1 MQTPE
6 LTEAVIIVK
15 KVEPASWD
23 APDGKKVDYVNITD
37 EQNTTYSVW
46 NPRLIPSFIEGKQ
59 VTVRFSRKGKTP
71 KIEGVVGLDLGG
83 FKGKGKGGGFRDR
96 DYSLEHLGRL
106 QNTILVAKVG
116 VWDSE
121 AEKNFKAAW
130 LAYQGIASQYKP
142 ISQPSETTDKP
153 TPKTE
158 NKPTQQFRN
167 TNPPIVEP
175 AKPEKAET
183 RKLPLAGESS
193 ASNFAPKNETDLV
206 GAARHFF
213 GKDIPTIRE
222 VLGGEVP
229 TTAEQIRTAWLNL
242 CKAWSVTP

>member
-1 MQTPE
+1 MQQPE

-59 VTVRFSRKGKTP
+59 VTVRFSKKGKTP

-96 DYSLEHLGRL
+96 DYQAEHLGRL

-116 VWDSE
+116 VWDAE
-121 AEKNFKAAW
+121 AEKNFTAAW
-130 LAYQGIASQYKP
+130 QAYQKIANQYKP
-142 ISQPSETTDKP
+142 VSQEANITDKP

-158 NKPTQQFRN
+158 VKPTQQFRQ
-167 TNPPIVEP
+167 TSPPIVEP
-175 AKPEKAET
+175 AKPEKAE
-183 RKLPLAGESS
+183 RKSP
-193 ASNFAPKNETDLV
+193 PV
-206 GAARHFF
+206 GASSFVPRNEGDLIGASRHYF
-213 GKDIPTIRE
+213 GKELPAIRE
-222 VLGGEVP
+222 ALGGEVP
-229 TTAEQIRTAWLNL
+229 TTPEELRLAWVSL
-242 CKAWSVTP
+242 CKAWSTT